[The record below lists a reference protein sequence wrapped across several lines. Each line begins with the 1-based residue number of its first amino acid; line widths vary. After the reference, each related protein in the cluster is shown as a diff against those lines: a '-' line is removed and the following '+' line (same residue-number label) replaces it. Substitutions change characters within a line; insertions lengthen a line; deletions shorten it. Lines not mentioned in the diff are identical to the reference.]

1 MHYSTSIGLDV
12 HARSISASA
21 FVWETGEVVSR
32 EFGYEPGEVAEW
44 ARSLPQPAGC
54 LYESGP
60 TGFDLKRKLEALGV
74 PCHVG
79 AVTKMV
85 RPSGDRVKTD
95 KRDARFLSR
104 LLAVGDFAECRMP
117 TARTEAA
124 RDLSRA
130 REDAREDLMRARHR
144 LSKFLLRYGFVWP
157 RGKAS
162 WTKEHRR
169 WLRSIELP
177 DPTAQLVLGEYMERA
192 RECEGRRD
200 RLDRAIAERAGADDL
215 APLVRRLECLRGVS
229 LVTAF
234 GIAAEI
240 GDFGRFPTARS
251 LMSYVGLVP
260 SESSSGETTS
270 RGRITKCRQLPREAP
285 ARGERLAPREAVLAR
300 GGVGPDAARRPRRG
314 GADSRRGQPTAARA
328 LRAPEGQGQAR
339 QRRERGRRPG
349 ARRVRLGARPRRI
362 GGAGPRTPDS
372 TLRARP
378 RPRRVGKLAATLCAA
393 GPAGQA
399 RS

>member
-270 RGRITKCRQLPREAP
+270 RGRITKCGNSHVRRLLVESAWHHARPYSPAAESVRMPPDVPAEAARIAGEANRRLHARYGRLK
-285 ARGERLAPREAVLAR
+285 ARGKRANVVNVAVAWELVGFVWALAR
-300 GGVGPDAARRPRRG
+300 V
-314 GADSRRGQPTAARA
+314 
-328 LRAPEGQGQAR
+328 E
-339 QRRERGRRPG
+339 
-349 ARRVRLGARPRRI
+349 
-362 GGAGPRTPDS
+362 
-372 TLRARP
+372 
-378 RPRRVGKLAATLCAA
+378 
-393 GPAGQA
+393 
-399 RS
+399 